1 MSAKSFGSLRVLKL
15 INEIQL
21 MNSEKWLSVIGIG
34 EDGLSG
40 LSTGAR
46 SLIDNAEIVI
56 GGDRHLAMLPESTED
71 RRSQIVWE
79 SPIEKTIQ
87 QIISDRG
94 KAVCILASGDP
105 LWFGI
110 GTTLLKRIPI
120 EEVLIIPAP
129 STFSFIC
136 ARLGWSINEV
146 ETLSLCGR
154 PAALLQTYIYPNAKL
169 LILSSGKETP
179 QLVANILCD
188 RHFNNSKITVL
199 EHLNGTKERII
210 STVANQFPNFPEF
223 ADLNAIAVECIP
235 NPEAKI
241 RSRMVGLP
249 DDAYHHDGQLTK
261 REIRAVTLSALAPN
275 AGELLWDV
283 GAGCGSIGI
292 EWMRSHPR
300 CQAIAIEKSRTHFIA
315 DNAIALGTPHLNI
328 IAGAAPEVLQ
338 GLPIPDAIFIG
349 GGLTVPNM
357 FETCWEN
364 LRSRGRLVA
373 NVVTLEGEQKLF
385 QSQQKYGGTLTQI
398 SINRAEAIG
407 HFLGWKPMRPV
418 TQWQVIKE

>member
-1 MSAKSFGSLRVLKL
+1 MYISL

-21 MNSEKWLSVIGIG
+21 MNSKKWLSVIGIG

-40 LSTGAR
+40 LSATAR
-46 SLIDNAEIVI
+46 SLIDSAEILV
-56 GGDRHLAMLPESTED
+56 GGDRHLAMLPELSD
-71 RRSQIVWE
+71 LPANRRSRIVWE

-87 QIISDRG
+87 QIIGYRG
-94 KAVCILASGDP
+94 KSVCVLASGDP

-110 GTTLLKRIPI
+110 GTTLLKTIPI
-120 EEVLIIPAP
+120 EEVLIIPAI
-129 STFSFIC
+129 STFSLIC
-136 ARLGWSINEV
+136 ARLGWTINEV

-154 PAALLQTYIYPNAKL
+154 PVSLLQAYIYPNAKL

-179 QLVANILCD
+179 KLVANILCD
-188 RHFNNSKITVL
+188 RQFSNSKITVL
-199 EHLNGTKERII
+199 EHLNGINERII
-210 STVANQFPNFPEF
+210 SNVAHQFQNLPEF
-223 ADLNAIAVECIP
+223 ADLNAISVECIP

-241 RSRMVGLP
+241 LSRMVGLP

-261 REIRAVTLSALAPN
+261 REIRAITLSSLAPN

-300 CQAIAIEKSRTHFIA
+300 CQAIAIEKSRTNFITE
-315 DNAIALGTPHLNI
+315 NAIALGTPNLKI

-338 GLPIPDAIFIG
+338 GLPVPDAIFIG
-349 GGLTVPNM
+349 GGLTVSDL

-364 LRSRGRLVA
+364 LRSQGRLVA

-385 QSQQKYGGTLTQI
+385 QYQQKYGGTLTQI

-407 HFLGWKPMRPV
+407 NFLGWKPMRPV